1 MRQSSNFRINSKE
14 MNKYKLTILIPTL
27 YSRMKKLD
35 KLVMELN
42 YQIQSR
48 PVQLLWIGD
57 NKSMTTGEKRNLLL
71 NSAKGEWI
79 CYIDDDD
86 RISAN
91 YVSTILE
98 AIESNPDKTVITF
111 KGEQTTDGKRDLDF
125 KYSVSYGRNFKK
137 DEDGKKW
144 KVMLP
149 DHLCVW
155 RKEKISE
162 SFQHKNIGEDH
173 SWAKAMALTYTDKDE
188 VNLNDYLYF
197 YDYNRETTE
206 CRR

>member
-1 MRQSSNFRINSKE
+1 MTN
-14 MNKYKLTILIPTL
+14 YKLTILIPTL
-27 YSRMKKLD
+27 YSRIDKLKKLI
-35 KLVMELN
+35 MELN
-42 YQIQSR
+42 YQIQSK

-71 NSAKGEWI
+71 DNAKGEWI
-79 CYIDDDD
+79 CFIDDDD
-86 RISAN
+86 RISSN
-91 YVSTILE
+91 YINILLKS
-98 AIESNPDKTVITF
+98 ISDNPDKKVITF
-111 KGEQTTDGKRDLDF
+111 QGEQTTDGKRDLDF
-125 KYSVSYGRNFKK
+125 KYSVRYGRNLKIK
-137 DEDGKKW
+137 DINGKRW

-155 RKEKISE
+155 KKESITKRFE
-162 SFQHKNIGEDH
+162 HKNLAEDH
-173 SWAKAMALTYTDKDE
+173 SWARAMETTYEAKDE